1 MKRPNLVV
9 AASAAALLWLSGCAT
24 TGSQHIETFGNRL
37 TQAKTVTR
45 FSELPQSALPM
56 GESVTV
62 QLGAET
68 ADLANLFAIRLGDD
82 EASFVKVF
90 KLPDWSGPYSIQ
102 VTSYTYG
109 GTADPAIFY
118 PRYVLLDKNLRQTR
132 QSVAKDFVYRG
143 AGVLGAVSTTVFVNE
158 ENRDEAFV
166 AILSEPRRS
175 VVEQTSLAQTA
186 STSPLII
193 PVRGGALMWLI
204 LIGGQERPK
213 PMRAAEGGQVLVK
226 TEVYNPSV
234 LKRRIRHCGSRDVA
248 CGASIRTRLLR
259 TLQHAVPTLDGFFFP
274 AD

>member
-1 MKRPNLVV
+1 M
-9 AASAAALLWLSGCAT
+9 
-24 TGSQHIETFGNRL
+24 ETYGNRL
-37 TQAKTVTR
+37 AQATTVSS

-68 ADLANLFAIRLGDD
+68 ANLANLFAIRLGDD
-82 EASFVKVF
+82 EVSFVKAF
-90 KLPDWSGPYSIQ
+90 KLPDWQTPYSIQ

-109 GTADPAIFY
+109 GTSDPAIFY
-118 PRYVLLDKNLRQTR
+118 PRYVLLDKNSRQTR

-143 AGVLGAVSTTVFVNE
+143 AGDQGAVSTTVFVNE

-186 STSPLII
+186 SPSPLII

-204 LIGGQERPK
+204 PMGGQARPK
-213 PMRAAEGGQVLVK
+213 PMRAAAGGQVLIK
-226 TEVYNPSV
+226 TEVYKP
-234 LKRRIRHCGSRDVA
+234 KRIEAKDSL
-248 CGASIRTRLLR
+248 TR
-259 TLQHAVPTLDGFFFP
+259 QP
-274 AD
+274 

>member
-1 MKRPNLVV
+1 MSRSKL
-9 AASAAALLWLSGCAT
+9 AASAGAAALLWLSGCAT

-45 FSELPQSALPM
+45 FGELPQGALPM

-62 QLGAET
+62 PLGAET
-68 ADLANLFAIRLGDD
+68 ADLANLVAIRLGDD
-82 EASFVKVF
+82 EPSFVKVF
-90 KLPDWSGPYSIQ
+90 KLPDWSVPYSIQ

-109 GTADPAIFY
+109 GTTDPAVFY
-118 PRYVLLDKNLRQTR
+118 PRYVLLDRNMRQTR

-143 AGVLGAVSTTVFVNE
+143 AGAQGAVSTTVFLNE

-204 LIGGQERPK
+204 PMGGQERPK
-213 PMRAAEGGQVLVK
+213 PMRAAAGGQVLVK
-226 TEVYNPSV
+226 TELYKP
-234 LKRRIRHCGSRDVA
+234 KRIEVKETG
-248 CGASIRTRLLR
+248 LR
-259 TLQHAVPTLDGFFFP
+259 QP
-274 AD
+274 

>member
-1 MKRPNLVV
+1 MSPSKL
-9 AASAAALLWLSGCAT
+9 AASAGAAALLWLSGCAT

-45 FSELPQSALPM
+45 FSELPHSALPT

-68 ADLANLFAIRLGDD
+68 ADLANLLAIRLGDD
-82 EASFVKVF
+82 EPSFVKVF

-109 GTADPAIFY
+109 GTTDPAIFY
-118 PRYVLLDKNLRQTR
+118 PRYMLLDKNSQQTR

-143 AGVLGAVSTTVFVNE
+143 AGVQGAVSTTVFLNE

-166 AILSEPRRS
+166 AILSEPRRTL
-175 VVEQTSLAQTA
+175 VEQTSLAQTA

-193 PVRGGALMWLI
+193 PVRGGTLMWLI
-204 LIGGQERPK
+204 PMGGQERPK
-213 PMRAAEGGQVLVK
+213 PMRAAAGGQVLVK
-226 TEVYNPSV
+226 TELYKP
-234 LKRRIRHCGSRDVA
+234 KRIEAMGS
-248 CGASIRTRLLR
+248 GLR
-259 TLQHAVPTLDGFFFP
+259 QP
-274 AD
+274 